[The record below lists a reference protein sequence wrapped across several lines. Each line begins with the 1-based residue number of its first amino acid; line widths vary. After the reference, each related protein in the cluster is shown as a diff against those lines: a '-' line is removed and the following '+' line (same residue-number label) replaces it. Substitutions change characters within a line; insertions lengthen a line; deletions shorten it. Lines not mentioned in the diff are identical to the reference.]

1 MRIGS
6 RAPASTCPRC
16 CAANAELAATVGVVA
31 GLLLGAGLFCVWWS
45 WWAPGPHRARRPAG
59 WTERTQDLLVQ
70 AGAPGVAPG
79 SLVVTSAGVCVLVLL
94 FGSALTRSPAI
105 AVCFAA
111 MAAAGPM
118 ALVRARAR
126 QRRTVLRDVWPE
138 VVDHLGSGVR
148 AGLSLP
154 EAVGQLGDRGPVELR
169 PMFAAFAE
177 DYRATGR
184 FGDCLDGLKAR
195 LADPVADRIVEALRI
210 TRDVGGTDL
219 GRLLRTL
226 SAFLREDAR
235 TRGELE
241 ARQSWTVN
249 SARLAV
255 AAPWIVL
262 ALLATRPEAAQA
274 YNTVAGGVVLVAGAA
289 SSVVAYRLMIRIG
302 RLPEEARVLR

>member
-1 MRIGS
+1 M
-6 RAPASTCPRC
+6 
-16 CAANAELAATVGVVA
+16 GVVA

-45 WWAPGPHRARRPAG
+45 WWAPGPRRARRPAG

-79 SLVVTSAGVCVLVLL
+79 SLVVTSAGICVLVLL

-111 MAAAGPM
+111 IAAAGPM
-118 ALVRARAR
+118 ALVRSRAR
-126 QRRTVLRDVWPE
+126 RRRTALRDVWPE

-169 PMFAAFAE
+169 PMFTAFAE

-184 FGDCLDGLKAR
+184 FGDCLDELKAR

-274 YNTVAGGVVLVAGAA
+274 YNTVAGGVVLAAGAA
-289 SSVVAYRLMIRIG
+289 SSIVAYRLMIRIG

>member
-1 MRIGS
+1 M
-6 RAPASTCPRC
+6 
-16 CAANAELAATVGVVA
+16 GVVA
-31 GLLLGAGLFCVWWS
+31 GLVLGAGVFCVWWS
-45 WWAPGPHRARRPAG
+45 WWTPEPRRAARRDG
-59 WTERTQDLLVQ
+59 WGERTADLLVQ
-70 AGAPGVAPG
+70 SGASGVTPRG
-79 SLVVTSAGVCVLVLL
+79 LVVTSAAVGALVLVVV
-94 FGSALTRSPAI
+94 SAVTRSPAI
-105 AVCFAA
+105 AACFAA
-111 MAAAGPM
+111 MAAAAPM
-118 ALVRARAR
+118 SLVRARSSRR
-126 QRRTVLRDVWPE
+126 QSALREVWPE
-138 VVDHLGSGVR
+138 VVDHLGSAVR

-154 EAVGQLGDRGPVELR
+154 EAVGQLGERGPVELR
-169 PMFAAFAE
+169 DAFRAFAQ

-184 FGDCLDGLKAR
+184 FGECLDGLKAR

-226 SAFLREDAR
+226 SSFLREDAR

-274 YNTVAGGVVLVAGAA
+274 YNTVAGGFVLVTGAA
-289 SSVVAYRLMIRIG
+289 SSVVAYRLMLRLG
-302 RLPEEARVLR
+302 RLPVERRVLR

>member
-1 MRIGS
+1 
-6 RAPASTCPRC
+6 
-16 CAANAELAATVGVVA
+16 VGVVV

-45 WWAPGPHRARRPAG
+45 CWPPGPPRTRRRDG
-59 WTERTQDLLVQ
+59 WSQRGQDLLVQ
-70 AGAPGVAPG
+70 AGAPSVTPAALVGASVATAVVVGVA
-79 SLVVTSAGVCVLVLL
+79 V
-94 FGSALTRSPAI
+94 SALTRAPAV
-105 AVCFAA
+105 AACFALIA
-111 MAAAGPM
+111 GAGPG

-126 QRRTVLRDVWPE
+126 RRRTALREVWPE
-138 VVDHLGSGVR
+138 VVDHLASGVR

-154 EAVGQLGDRGPVELR
+154 EAVGQLGERGPVELR
-169 PMFAAFAE
+169 DAFRAFAE

-184 FGDCLDGLKAR
+184 FGTCLDALKER

-226 SAFLREDAR
+226 STFLREDAR

-249 SARLAV
+249 AARLAV

-262 ALLATRPEAAQA
+262 ALLATRPEAAA
-274 YNTVAGGVVLVAGAA
+274 AFNSVAGSVVLLGGAA
-289 SSVVAYRLMIRIG
+289 CSVVAYQVMLRVG
-302 RLPEEARVLR
+302 RLPDEARVLR